1 MKNYN
6 PIGPK
11 SEEFKQYQ
19 MNHFLNKLLDGYNQE
34 DIDNYSL
41 ALGKLFKWCDLV
53 IQVRKE
59 NVIKRTKHALMK
71 KKERED
77 AISQENE

>member
-1 MKNYN
+1 M
-6 PIGPK
+6 IGPK
-11 SEEFKQYQ
+11 PESFKKYQ
-19 MNHFLNKLLDGYNQE
+19 MNNFLHQLLVGYTQE

-41 ALGKLFKWCDLV
+41 ALGKLYKWCDLV

-71 KKERED
+71 KKEREE
-77 AISQENE
+77 AI